1 MMPPYRLAP
10 LSPDQMMALEQMEN
24 ELGLTLVAYEPMCAA
39 VRDSAT
45 NNLEPDADEN
55 LVADALV
62 DTYRTYDPQIF

>member
-1 MMPPYRLAP
+1 MMPPYRLAH
-10 LSPDQMMALEQMEN
+10 LSPDQMMALESMEN
-24 ELGLTLVAYEPMCAA
+24 ELGVTLVAYEPMCDA

-45 NNLEPDADEN
+45 NNLDAEDD